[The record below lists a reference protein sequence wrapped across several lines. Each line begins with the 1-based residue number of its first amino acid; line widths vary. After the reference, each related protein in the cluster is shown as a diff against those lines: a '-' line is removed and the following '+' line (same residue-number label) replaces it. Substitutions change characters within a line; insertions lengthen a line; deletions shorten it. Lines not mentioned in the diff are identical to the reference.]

1 MCLHFRGH
9 IEASP
14 LCLFSFFF
22 QELILY
28 FQHSLS
34 RSPTS
39 SVQNPQRSAALQGP
53 VEQRASPAPLSISL
67 ASHASLRGRL
77 MGSSSFPIA
86 HCTGCLGLVPPAPP
100 PHLLSPA
107 ALTWLS
113 SLSSINQ
120 TSLSC
125 SYDPGHRDRRVQGV
139 RGDEI
144 SEQGFPET
152 IKSLEFEKPKSWL
165 SVKVRYIK
173 CR

>member
-1 MCLHFRGH
+1 MGH
-9 IEASP
+9 IEASS
-14 LCLFSFFF
+14 LCLVPFFF

-28 FQHSLS
+28 FQHSFS
-34 RSPTS
+34 WSPTS

-53 VEQRASPAPLSISL
+53 VEQRASPEPLSSSL

-77 MGSSSFPIA
+77 MGSSSFSIA

-125 SYDPGHRDRRVQGV
+125 NYDHDHGDRKVQGG
-139 RGDEI
+139 RGDET
-144 SEQGFPET
+144 PEGGSQ
-152 IKSLEFEKPKSWL
+152 KL
-165 SVKVRYIK
+165 
-173 CR
+173 